1 MASAVDICNLAL
13 AHLGD
18 EATVASIDPPE
29 GSAQA
34 EHCARW
40 YPIARNTLLELHD
53 WSFAIVRAPLSL
65 LAASTPQWACT
76 YARPS
81 GAVRILAVL
90 DADAPDDLQSP
101 AGSTGYAPQPFVCE
115 ALADGTQVIRTN
127 QVNAVARYTLEATDT
142 TKFPPLVVDALS
154 YLLAS
159 KLAGPVLKG
168 SEGRAA
174 ALQLR
179 KYFDEVALPQAKV
192 SDANQRRVELVHNFP
207 WSR

>member
-1 MASAVDICNLAL
+1 MPSAVDISNLAL
-13 AHLGD
+13 SHLGD

-40 YPIARNTLLELHD
+40 YPIARNELLELHD
-53 WSFAIVRAPLSL
+53 WNFASVRAPLSL
-65 LAASTPQWACT
+65 LSASTPQWAYT
-76 YARPS
+76 YARPN
-81 GAVRILAVL
+81 GAVRVLAVL
-90 DADAPDDLQSP
+90 DADATDDVQP
-101 AGSTGYAPQPFVCE
+101 IPGAATFTPQPFVCE

-127 QVNAVARYTLEATDT
+127 QANAAARYTLQVEDPTR
-142 TKFPPLVVDALS
+142 FSPLFADALA

-168 SEGRAA
+168 AEGRKA
-174 ALQLR
+174 ALDLR
-179 KYFDEVALPQAKV
+179 NYFAAVALPQAAR
-192 SDANQRRVELVHNFP
+192 SDANQRHATQPQAFP